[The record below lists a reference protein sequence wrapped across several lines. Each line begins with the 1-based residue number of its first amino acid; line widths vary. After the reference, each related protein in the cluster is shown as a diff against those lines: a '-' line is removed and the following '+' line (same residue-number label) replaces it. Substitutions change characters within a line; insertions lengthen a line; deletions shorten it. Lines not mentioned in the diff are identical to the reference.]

1 MHWLDVDSV
10 TDLSVG
16 PCGPRGLC
24 KGEGP
29 LCTSPG
35 AQNPRRTDDY
45 TPEFHSRLRYLQL
58 SRDWDSFPGVVGKHG
73 GLCGVAGI
81 GGKIS
86 VASVDD
92 TLQTSLS
99 ELLGAP

>member
-1 MHWLDVDSV
+1 M
-10 TDLSVG
+10 
-16 PCGPRGLC
+16 
-24 KGEGP
+24 
-29 LCTSPG
+29 
-35 AQNPRRTDDY
+35 
-45 TPEFHSRLRYLQL
+45 
-58 SRDWDSFPGVVGKHG
+58 VGKHG

-99 ELLGAP
+99 ELLGAPWRQPRLLGSSNHSGTMKH